1 MKHKNRVL
9 NISPELKFRKI
20 RRVCENQMEHNL
32 HSIDKKCNIQKDKLD
47 NSIKSVK
54 KQLENLEFEN
64 NRIGVALPRITSSS
78 MYGRLSVTPESRQSI
93 RRSVSCVYGVLRD
106 RQCPHFP
113 CTAPDSYHTI
123 GFRLEPEDTT
133 WVSWKKKKKELSD
146 VVRLS
151 MENSTLLNSGTSRLR
166 AERRE
171 EILKQEMKRRRIEQ
185 LKQKPP
191 LWETNYGKP
200 TPIRRIKYPVR
211 LLPLDESL

>member
-1 MKHKNRVL
+1 MKQKNRVL

-20 RRVCENQMEHNL
+20 RRVCENQMEHHL
-32 HSIDKKCNIQKDKLD
+32 HSIDKKCNIQKDKME
-47 NSIKSVK
+47 NSIKLVK

-64 NRIGVALPRITSSS
+64 SRAGVAFPRITSSS
-78 MYGRLSVTPESRQSI
+78 MYGRLSVTPDSRQSI

-133 WVSWKKKKKELSD
+133 WISWKKKKKDLSD

-151 MENSTLLNSGTSRLR
+151 MENSTLLNAGTSRLR

-171 EILKQEMKRRRIEQ
+171 EILKQEMKRRRMEQ

>member
-1 MKHKNRVL
+1 MKQKNRVL

-47 NSIKSVK
+47 NSIKLVK

-166 AERRE
+166 TERRE

-185 LKQKPP
+185 QKQKPP